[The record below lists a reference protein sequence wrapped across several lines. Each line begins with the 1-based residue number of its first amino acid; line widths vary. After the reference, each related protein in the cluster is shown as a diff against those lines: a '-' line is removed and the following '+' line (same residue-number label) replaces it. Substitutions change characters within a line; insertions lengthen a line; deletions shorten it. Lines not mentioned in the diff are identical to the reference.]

1 MTREDLCWDAGLT
14 PKILYE
20 NGPGWGPVALIP
32 VAPGEVDFPPQAIM
46 TTCTVQ

>member
-20 NGPGWGPVALIP
+20 NGTPVGVPLR
-32 VAPGEVDFPPQAIM
+32 
-46 TTCTVQ
+46 